1 MQQLI
6 IQGGRPLEGNV
17 RISGSK
23 NTVLPILAA
32 TLLCREP
39 VLLANVPH
47 LEDVTTMVSLLARL
61 GAHCDVQELDRL
73 HLDTRMV
80 NNTYAPYDLVKRMR
94 ASVLVLGSL
103 LARYG
108 EARVSLPG
116 GCAIG
121 QRPIDFHISGLR
133 ALGASVEI
141 EKGDIV
147 ARCKRLKGAR
157 IVFDIVTVTGTENLL
172 MSAVL
177 AEGQTVL
184 QNAACEPEVIDL
196 ANFLNGA
203 GARIT
208 GAGSEMITIDGVDQ
222 LGGGEFHVSPDR
234 IEASTYL
241 TAAALT
247 GGRVTVQNVKPGI
260 LDAVMQKLR
269 MAGAELEVSDT
280 EVTVEMDRRPKVVD
294 IVAAP
299 YPAFPTDMQAQIT
312 VLNSIGEGAG
322 QVVENV
328 FENRF
333 MHVQELNR
341 MGADIHVVGNVAFVR
356 GVDKLFGTHVMA
368 TGPARLGLFDSRRP
382 RRPGR
387 DGGAPRLPHR
397 PRLRMHRGETAPAR
411 RRHHPPR
418 RSAMRAPSQ

>member
-61 GAHCDVQELDRL
+61 GAHCDVRELDRL
-73 HLDTRMV
+73 HIDTCTV

-121 QRPIDFHISGLR
+121 QRPIDFHIAGLR

-147 ARCKRLKGAR
+147 ARCKKLKGTR
-157 IVFDIVTVTGTENLL
+157 IVFDIATVTGTENLL

-184 QNAACEPEVIDL
+184 QNAACEPEIIDL

-208 GAGSEMITIDGVDQ
+208 GAGSETITIDGVDR

-241 TAAALT
+241 TAAVLT
-247 GGRVTVQNVKPGI
+247 GGRVTVQDVRPGL
-260 LDAVMQKLR
+260 LDAVLQKLR

-280 EVTVEMDRRPKVVD
+280 EVTAEMDCRPKVVD

-341 MGADIHVVGNVAFVR
+341 MGADIHVLGNVAFVR
-356 GVDKLFGTHVMA
+356 GVDKLVGTQVMA
-368 TGPARLGLFDSRRP
+368 TDLRASASLILAGL
-382 RRPGR
+382 
-387 DGGAPRLPHR
+387 AAQ
-397 PRLRMHRGETAPAR
+397 GETVVHRVYHIDRGYECIEEKLRLLGAAITR
-411 RRHHPPR
+411 REDPR
-418 RSAMRAPSQ
+418 

>member
-6 IQGGRPLEGNV
+6 IQGGRPLEGRV

-23 NTVLPILAA
+23 NAVLPVLAA

-73 HLDTRMV
+73 HLDTRTV
-80 NNTYAPYDLVKRMR
+80 NDIYAPYDLVKRMR

-121 QRPIDFHISGLR
+121 QRPIDLHISGLR

-157 IVFDIVTVTGTENLL
+157 IVFDNVTVTGTENLL

-177 AEGQTVL
+177 AEGQTIL
-184 QNAACEPEVIDL
+184 QNAACEPEIIDL
-196 ANFLNGA
+196 ANFLNRA
-203 GARIT
+203 GARVG
-208 GAGSEMITIDGVDQ
+208 GAGTETITIDGVDE

-247 GGRVTVQNVKPGI
+247 GGQVTVCDVKPGI
-260 LDAVMQKLR
+260 LDAVIQKLR
-269 MAGAELEVSDT
+269 LAGAELRVGETD
-280 EVTVEMDRRPKVVD
+280 VTVEMERRPKVIDV
-294 IVAAP
+294 IAAP

-341 MGADIHVVGNVAFVR
+341 MGADINVVGNVAFVR
-356 GVDKLFGTHVMA
+356 GVDRLVGTQVMA
-368 TGPARLGLFDSRRP
+368 TDLRASASLILAGL
-382 RRPGR
+382 
-387 DGGAPRLPHR
+387 AAE
-397 PRLRMHRGETAPAR
+397 GETVVHRVYHIDRGYECIEEKLRLLGADIIR
-411 RRHHPPR
+411 REDP
-418 RSAMRAPSQ
+418 Q

>member
-6 IQGGRPLEGNV
+6 IQGGRPLEGKV

-61 GAHCDVQELDRL
+61 GAHCDVRELDRL
-73 HLDTRMV
+73 HLDTRTV

-121 QRPIDFHISGLR
+121 QRPIDFHIAGLR

-147 ARCKRLKGAR
+147 ARCKRLKGTR
-157 IVFDIVTVTGTENLL
+157 IVFDIATVTGTENLL

-184 QNAACEPEVIDL
+184 QNAACEPEIIDL

-208 GAGSEMITIDGVDQ
+208 GAGTETITIDGVDR

-247 GGRVTVQNVKPGI
+247 GGRVTVQDVRPDL
-260 LDAVMQKLR
+260 LDAVLQKLR

-280 EVTVEMDRRPKVVD
+280 EVTAEMDRRPKVVD

-322 QVVENV
+322 QVVEKV

-356 GVDKLFGTHVMA
+356 GVEKLVGTQVMA
-368 TGPARLGLFDSRRP
+368 TDLRASASLILAGL
-382 RRPGR
+382 
-387 DGGAPRLPHR
+387 AAQ
-397 PRLRMHRGETAPAR
+397 GETVVHRVYHIDRGYECIEEKLRLLGAAITR
-411 RRHHPPR
+411 REDPR
-418 RSAMRAPSQ
+418 

>member
-6 IQGGRPLEGNV
+6 IQGGRPLEGKV

-73 HLDTRMV
+73 HLDTRTV

-141 EKGDIV
+141 ERGDIV

-208 GAGSEMITIDGVDQ
+208 GAGTEMITIDGVDQ

-356 GVDKLFGTHVMA
+356 GVDKLFGTQVMA
-368 TGPARLGLFDSRRP
+368 TDLRASASLILAGL
-382 RRPGR
+382 
-387 DGGAPRLPHR
+387 AAQ
-397 PRLRMHRGETAPAR
+397 GETVVHRVYHIDRGYECIEEKLRLLGAAITR
-411 RRHHPPR
+411 REDPR
-418 RSAMRAPSQ
+418 

>member
-6 IQGGRPLEGNV
+6 IQGGRPLKGKV

-23 NTVLPILAA
+23 NTVLPVLAA

-47 LEDVTTMVSLLARL
+47 LEDVTTMVALLARL

-73 HLDTRMV
+73 HLDTRSV

-121 QRPIDFHISGLR
+121 QRPIDFHIAGLR

-141 EKGDIV
+141 ERGDIV
-147 ARCKRLKGAR
+147 ARCKKLKGAR
-157 IVFDIVTVTGTENLL
+157 IVFDTVTVTGTENLL

-177 AEGQTVL
+177 AEGQTIL
-184 QNAACEPEVIDL
+184 QNAACEPEIIDL
-196 ANFLNGA
+196 ANFLNST
-203 GARIT
+203 GARIS
-208 GAGSEMITIDGVDQ
+208 GAGTEMITIDGVDQ

-241 TAAALT
+241 TAGALT
-247 GGRVTVQNVKPGI
+247 GGQVTVCGVKPGI
-260 LDAVMQKLR
+260 LDAVIQKLR
-269 MAGAELEVSDT
+269 MAGAEVGIGETEVSI
-280 EVTVEMDRRPKVVD
+280 EMNRRPKVVD
-294 IVAAP
+294 VIAAP

-322 QVVENV
+322 QVVESV

-341 MGADIHVVGNVAFVR
+341 MGANIRVVGNVAFVR
-356 GVDKLFGTHVMA
+356 GVDKLVGTQVMA
-368 TGPARLGLFDSRRP
+368 TDLRASASLILAGLAAQGETVVHRVYHIDRGYECIEEKLRLLGADISRREDP
-382 RRPGR
+382 
-387 DGGAPRLPHR
+387 
-397 PRLRMHRGETAPAR
+397 
-411 RRHHPPR
+411 
-418 RSAMRAPSQ
+418 Q

>member
-208 GAGSEMITIDGVDQ
+208 GAGTEMITIDGVDQ

-356 GVDKLFGTHVMA
+356 GVDKLFGTQVMA
-368 TGPARLGLFDSRRP
+368 TDLRASASLILAGL
-382 RRPGR
+382 
-387 DGGAPRLPHR
+387 AAQ
-397 PRLRMHRGETAPAR
+397 GETVVHRVYHIDRGYECIEEKLRLLGAAITR
-411 RRHHPPR
+411 REDPR
-418 RSAMRAPSQ
+418 

>member
-6 IQGGRPLEGNV
+6 IQGGRPLEGGV

-73 HLDTRMV
+73 HLDTRTV

-103 LARYG
+103 LTRYG

-121 QRPIDFHISGLR
+121 QRPIDFHIAGLR

-141 EKGDIV
+141 DKGDIV

-177 AEGQTVL
+177 AEGQTIL
-184 QNAACEPEVIDL
+184 QNAAREPEIVDL

-203 GARIT
+203 GARID
-208 GAGSEMITIDGVDQ
+208 GAGTETITIDGVDQ

-247 GGRVTVQNVKPGI
+247 GGRVTVRDVRPGI
-260 LDAVMQKLR
+260 LDAVVEKLR
-269 MAGAELEVSDT
+269 MAGAEIRVGES
-280 EVTVEMDRRPKVVD
+280 EVTVEMGRRPKVIDV
-294 IVAAP
+294 VAAP

-341 MGADIHVVGNVAFVR
+341 MGANINVVGNVAFIR
-356 GVDKLFGTHVMA
+356 GVDKLVGTQVMA
-368 TGPARLGLFDSRRP
+368 TDLRASASLILAGL
-382 RRPGR
+382 
-387 DGGAPRLPHR
+387 AAE
-397 PRLRMHRGETAPAR
+397 GETVVHRVYHIDRGYECIEEKLRLLGANITR
-411 RRHHPPR
+411 REDP
-418 RSAMRAPSQ
+418 Q